1 MIKKIKIICL
11 VLLFIILITI
21 IYLKLFYKYN
31 FYSSLIGVKIPLF
44 TKFEEKDTHGGF
56 HGDGESLVK
65 VYFSNKQSDDF
76 INKINENK
84 NWKEMP
90 ININLNRSIIYK
102 NVEGNTIP
110 NVKNGYWLFIDRHSN
125 TVNKY
130 EYNESLTQASFNYSI
145 AIFDIDTN
153 ILYIYSLDT

>member
-1 MIKKIKIICL
+1 
-11 VLLFIILITI
+11 
-21 IYLKLFYKYN
+21 
-31 FYSSLIGVKIPLF
+31 
-44 TKFEEKDTHGGF
+44 
-56 HGDGESLVK
+56 
-65 VYFSNKQSDDF
+65 
-76 INKINENK
+76 
-84 NWKEMP
+84 MP

-130 EYNESLTQASFNYSI
+130 EYNESLTQASLNYSI
-145 AIFDIDTN
+145 VIFDIDTN